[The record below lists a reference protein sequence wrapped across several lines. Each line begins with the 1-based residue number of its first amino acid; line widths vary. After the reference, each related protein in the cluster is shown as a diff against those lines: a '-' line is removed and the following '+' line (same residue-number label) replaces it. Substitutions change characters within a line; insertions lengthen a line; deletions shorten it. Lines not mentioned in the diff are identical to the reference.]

1 MAAFWRE
8 NQAFLKDIG
17 CDPAQSARH
26 RTLQAAAER
35 FACK

>member
-8 NQAFLKDIG
+8 NQALLKDISG
-17 CDPAQSARH
+17 DHAHSARH
-26 RTLQAAAER
+26 LMLQVEARR